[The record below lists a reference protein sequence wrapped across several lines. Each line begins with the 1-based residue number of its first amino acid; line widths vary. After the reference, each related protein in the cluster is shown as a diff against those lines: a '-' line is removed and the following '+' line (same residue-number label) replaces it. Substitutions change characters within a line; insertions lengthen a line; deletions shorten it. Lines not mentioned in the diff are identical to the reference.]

1 MRLLP
6 KWTSKLNIRQQKR
19 ILKIILTYFQV
30 LANIITF
37 EAKGLIFLDLAIL
50 STNKRTP
57 RELILN
63 LKRLS
68 EEK

>member
-1 MRLLP
+1 M
-6 KWTSKLNIRQQKR
+6 
-19 ILKIILTYFQV
+19 ILTHFQV

-63 LKRLS
+63 LKGLS